1 MQKSVSFFPR
11 GANVSETFSLSAT
24 TCRRIA
30 RCFCRRLNILRT
42 GTNNETVFFMRPIHE
57 AYDSTKQQAGGTLE
71 IVRRCRMARWLFSIS
86 GPDYV
91 AERNPAISVPV
102 SWKRRVKAFWVLLL
116 RPTFHFYKCPPAAVY
131 SIIRIFD
138 IWSFSCTFFRLLR
151 RFPSFIILKF
161 EFRCQRVQVNDLKFI
176 DFHWH
181 SLTDTR
187 VTETLKESLGAP

>member
-42 GTNNETVFFMRPIHE
+42 GTNNETVFFFMRPIHE

-116 RPTFHFYKCPPAAVY
+116 RPTFHFYKCPQLRYIQLYGYSTFDLLAAH
-131 SIIRIFD
+131 SFD
-138 IWSFSCTFFRLLR
+138 SYGGFPRLSF
-151 RFPSFIILKF
+151 
-161 EFRCQRVQVNDLKFI
+161 
-176 DFHWH
+176 
-181 SLTDTR
+181 
-187 VTETLKESLGAP
+187 